1 MSDKN
6 TGKFLG
12 AIAFQGVDY
21 GPLDSA
27 LKTLVNLLDTRLNDP
42 TVTVNGVT
50 TKKNFLGTPIL
61 PPGKVLLQPRG
72 SYASRSAMRGHV
84 DLDLDLVFPENF
96 RIAFVGAK
104 VGDFIARPIN
114 QVLANVESDV
124 ESRDPAG
131 NLIVDKDGLRLVL
144 IYVWAKLVAQ
154 DPDYALPNTF
164 IKKPLDIPANFTIP
178 LNATLLPAM
187 RILPAKTLATLT
199 RSISAQ
205 ITDMPQYPTPGFL
218 DLDFFVKVVTKRFG
232 GEEVL
237 VGVDKDG
244 PLGVRQYQVT
254 TFIPSGK
261 EWMGTAPLSPINMTA
276 LVALKWW
283 KNSFADDKT
292 IGKFTVCLDRYIQ

>member
-1 MSDKN
+1 
-6 TGKFLG
+6 
-12 AIAFQGVDY
+12 
-21 GPLDSA
+21 
-27 LKTLVNLLDTRLNDP
+27 
-42 TVTVNGVT
+42 
-50 TKKNFLGTPIL
+50 
-61 PPGKVLLQPRG
+61 
-72 SYASRSAMRGHV
+72 MRGHV

-96 RIAFVGAK
+96 RIAFKGTKPDEV
-104 VGDFIARPIN
+104 IARPIT
-114 QVLANVESDV
+114 QVLANVDSDA
-124 ESRDPAG
+124 ESRDPGG
-131 NLIVDKDGLRLVL
+131 NLIVDKDGLHMVL
-144 IYVWAKLVAQ
+144 IYVWAKLVGQ
-154 DPDYALPNTF
+154 NPDSFALPNDF
-164 IKKPLDIPANFTIP
+164 IAKKPLNIPPNFTIS
-178 LNATLLPAM
+178 LDKTLPAM
-187 RILPAKTLATLT
+187 QISPAKKTLDALT

>member
-1 MSDKN
+1 M
-6 TGKFLG
+6 TL
-12 AIAFQGVDY
+12 Q
-21 GPLDSA
+21 
-27 LKTLVNLLDTRLNDP
+27 TLVTLLNTRLNDP
-42 TVTVNGVT
+42 AVNGVKT
-50 TKKNFLGTPIL
+50 NFLGTPIL

-96 RIAFVGAK
+96 KIAFKGEKTTDPV
-104 VGDFIARPIN
+104 IARSIS
-114 QVLANVESDV
+114 QVLAYVDSDA
-124 ESRDPAG
+124 EDGHDPAG
-131 NLIVDKDGLRLVL
+131 NLTVDKDGLRLVL
-144 IYVWAKLVAQ
+144 VYVWAKLVGQ
-154 DPDYALPNTF
+154 DANYALPNSF
-164 IKKPLDIPANFTIP
+164 IKKPLNIPADFTIP
-178 LNATLLPAM
+178 LNTTLRPVM
-187 RILPAKTLATLT
+187 QILQAKTLATLT

-205 ITDMPQYPTPGFL
+205 ITDMPQYPAGL

-244 PLGVRQYQVT
+244 PLGVRQYQIT

-261 EWMGTAPLSPINMTA
+261 EWLGTAPLSPINMTA

-292 IGKFTVCLDRYIQ
+292 IGKFTVCLTTFNDYFELMIIHGLFFF